1 MTDEAFLRDLM
12 QCQAV
17 PLAVR
22 QQLQGARCLHAPAAV
37 DFAVDQLAVRLAVA
51 LTDAAPLILTMMP
64 RGLALTGMLMRR
76 LVMPAEFGYLQADDA
91 TQATMRQVL
100 PSTEVVDRTVL
111 LLDATTDLDGSRAEL
126 KTWLGEQGAAQVL
139 STVLVQPQNATD
151 PADFHALNAPAGTL
165 IGCGMD
171 LGGYARNLPGI
182 YLLAE

>member
-1 MTDEAFLRDLM
+1 MTDEAVLRDLM

-17 PLAVR
+17 PFAVR

-64 RGLALTGMLMRR
+64 RGLVLTGMLMRR
-76 LVMPAEFGYLQADDA
+76 LVMPAEFGYLQVNDA
-91 TQATMRQVL
+91 QAAVRQVL
-100 PSTEVVDRTVL
+100 PPTEVVDRTVL
-111 LLDATTDLDGSRAEL
+111 LLDAITDLESSRGEVKA
-126 KTWLGEQGAAQVL
+126 WLGEQGAAQVL
-139 STVLVQPQNATD
+139 SAVLVQPQSARD

-165 IGCGMD
+165 IGCGLD
-171 LGGYARNLPGI
+171 LDGYARNLPGI